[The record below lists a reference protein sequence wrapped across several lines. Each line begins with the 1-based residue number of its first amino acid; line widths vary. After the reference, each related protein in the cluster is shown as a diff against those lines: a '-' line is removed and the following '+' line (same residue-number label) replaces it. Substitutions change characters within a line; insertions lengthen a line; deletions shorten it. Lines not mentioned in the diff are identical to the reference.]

1 MKYESNT
8 TEVIM
13 KSGDAWIAQTWNGAI
28 QKVCESDPKFKLCIP
43 REGILFFFDNFAI
56 LSSSSNK
63 KSAEL
68 FINFML
74 RPENSA
80 ANMKKIKYAMPNEAA
95 RALLDSALRTN
106 PVVFPILP
114 ESSKIET
121 IRDWGEF
128 NKLLDKAWTELK
140 VK

>member
-1 MKYESNT
+1 
-8 TEVIM
+8 
-13 KSGDAWIAQTWNGAI
+13 
-28 QKVCESDPKFKLCIP
+28 
-43 REGILFFFDNFAI
+43 
-56 LSSSSNK
+56 
-63 KSAEL
+63 
-68 FINFML
+68 
-74 RPENSA
+74 
-80 ANMKKIKYAMPNEAA
+80 MPNEAA